1 MGRQFSILADEN
13 DQVMLSSVLTE
24 KANAR
29 FLMFSDVGDGTLQYI
44 DTLGVVPPKF
54 VYWKNFLS
62 RTDLI
67 ERNDVVGRTFR
78 DCNTTVLPLI
88 EYSVPRISDAD
99 TWRLG
104 RMYVSS
110 EADLRFAGAAF
121 DVGEFYR
128 WQQKLFRVA
137 KSALVRADGIYWGRS
152 CLDRFKSLEQRPR
165 VQF

>member
-1 MGRQFSILADEN
+1 MGRQFSILADDA
-13 DQVMLSSVLTE
+13 DQDVLSSVLSE
-24 KANAR
+24 KADAR
-29 FLMFSDVGDGTLQYI
+29 FMMFSDVGDGALQRI
-44 DTLGVVPPKF
+44 DTLGVIPPKF
-54 VYWKNFLS
+54 VLWNNYIS
-62 RTDLI
+62 RDDFI
-67 ERNDVVGRTFR
+67 ERDRVVGRTFR
-78 DCNTTVLPLI
+78 DSNTSALPLI
-88 EYSVPRISDAD
+88 EYSVPRILDAD